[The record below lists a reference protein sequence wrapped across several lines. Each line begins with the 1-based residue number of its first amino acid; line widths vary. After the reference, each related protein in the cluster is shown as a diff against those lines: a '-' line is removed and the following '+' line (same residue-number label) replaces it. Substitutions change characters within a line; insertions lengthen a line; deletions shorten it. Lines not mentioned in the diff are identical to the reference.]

1 MGREGKV
8 AEWRRSLELAA
19 CLPGGSGGGVALAT
33 APCLTADAAASPAPP
48 PLLASAPPLQVV
60 EVVEERARDLRLCD
74 LLAQYHN
81 KGRTNRIIV
90 FVLYKKEAVRV
101 EQALQ
106 RKGFKV
112 RAGAAGRGP
121 GVRWGLCLDLRMC
134 GHMGM
139 HGERRGRCAGVA
151 GILIDGGGGERR
163 RWQSTATSASR
174 SAPPRWTSSRAARCR
189 CWSRPTSRRAGS
201 TSPTS
206 RCESGGGVC
215 RV

>member
-8 AEWRRSLELAA
+8 AEWRRSLGLAA
-19 CLPGGSGGGVALAT
+19 CLPGGTGGGVALAT

-112 RAGAAGRGP
+112 RVVGA
-121 GVRWGLCLDLRMC
+121 V
-134 GHMGM
+134 
-139 HGERRGRCAGVA
+139 
-151 GILIDGGGGERR
+151 
-163 RWQSTATSASR
+163 
-174 SAPPRWTSSRAARCR
+174 
-189 CWSRPTSRRAGS
+189 
-201 TSPTS
+201 
-206 RCESGGGVC
+206 
-215 RV
+215 